1 MKEMF
6 SSPPPRME
14 KQFSLPTFS
23 RFIELSLLSGP
34 LRLTVTLSAAHPNH
48 QPEPFL
54 SWRLAFPGRAV
65 R

>member
-1 MKEMF
+1 MEEMF

-14 KQFSLPTFS
+14 KQFSWPTFS
-23 RFIELSLLSGP
+23 RFIELPLLSGP
-34 LRLTVTLSAAHPNH
+34 LPLIVTLSAAHPKH

-54 SWRLAFPGRAV
+54 SWRLALPGSAV